1 MKKFQFLG
9 KILHSKSLR
18 VINGG
23 SGITKCDR
31 RNCLEQKMPRG
42 VAWRRAW
49 AQAGDSQGGTQEK
62 GGARVSVRRG
72 GVGCGP
78 GEGDP

>member
-1 MKKFQFLG
+1 MEVLELQ
-9 KILHSKSLR
+9 SA
-18 VINGG
+18 
-23 SGITKCDR
+23 TR

-78 GEGDP
+78 GEGDPRDRLRAGGAGSWQRL